1 MWCVT
6 GEAIGSGLLK
16 SIGACIPTPHA
27 PEAASGV
34 AGFRFALSGFGFAL
48 VESFLIIFR
57 LLLFAMGIC
66 TLCHCVLKVYN
77 FLFEN
82 P

>member
-27 PEAASGV
+27 PEAALGRQDLGLLSQ
-34 AGFRFALSGFGFAL
+34 ALAL
-48 VESFLIIFR
+48 L
-57 LLLFAMGIC
+57 
-66 TLCHCVLKVYN
+66 
-77 FLFEN
+77 
-82 P
+82 